1 MPRNPIALIVLLL
14 ALTACGSRAVK
25 PQIPEKV
32 YVKVEVPAELPA
44 SLTAP
49 CPPVRA
55 ASRTVEAVVSAYNA
69 NIPAQTDCDRRMGE
83 IRNLTKPAPAEVK
96 P

>member
-1 MPRNPIALIVLLL
+1 MNRLLL
-14 ALTACGSRAVK
+14 IAMLLPLTLAACQQAAK

-32 YVKVEVPAELPA
+32 YVRVEVPAQLPA

-55 ASRTVEAVVSAYNA
+55 QQRTVEAVVAAYNA
-69 NIPAQTDCDRRMGE
+69 NIPAQADCDRRMGE
-83 IRNLTKPAPAEVK
+83 IRKLTQEGQ
-96 P
+96 

>member
-1 MPRNPIALIVLLL
+1 MNRLLLIALLLPL
-14 ALTACGSRAVK
+14 AGWGGCSQTK

-32 YVKVEVPAELPA
+32 YVRVEVPAELPET
-44 SLTAP
+44 LTAP

-55 ASRTVEAVVSAYNA
+55 KTRTVEAVVSAYNA
-69 NIPAQTDCDRRMGE
+69 NIPTQEDCDRRMGE
-83 IRNLTKPAPAEVK
+83 IRKLTKPAPGQVK

>member
-1 MPRNPIALIVLLL
+1 MRRLLLIVLLL
-14 ALTACGSRAVK
+14 PLAGWGGCSGPVK

-32 YVKVEVPAELPA
+32 YVRVEVPAKLPP

-55 ASRTVEAVVSAYNA
+55 QQRTVEAVVAAYNT
-69 NIPAQTDCDRRMGE
+69 NIPSQTDCDRRMGE
-83 IRNLTKPAPAEVK
+83 IRRLTAPAQEQGK

>member
-1 MPRNPIALIVLLL
+1 MNRLLLIVLLL
-14 ALTACGSRAVK
+14 PLAGWGGCSQTK

-32 YVKVEVPAELPA
+32 YVRVEVPAELPA

-49 CPPVRA
+49 CPPVRVQQR
-55 ASRTVEAVVSAYNA
+55 SIEALVSAYNT
-69 NIPAQTDCDRRMGE
+69 NIPSQDDCDRRMGE
-83 IRNLTKPAPAEVK
+83 IRKLTKPQDKAK